1 MDSTKQYVLKGNG
14 LAVDADFPIAQY
26 ESIYSMVV
34 AKHGRNPRYEHF
46 SGAWNALSYRYV
58 ASANYGKDL
67 VESFRTYGTSPPPNE
82 RFVQERLLFDF
93 FSSGF
98 SAFECVFYGCYAI
111 GSFLVPENFLL
122 ASAKEQQQVSPT
134 RTRDA
139 FLKAFPG
146 DQLLMDINKLF
157 LDQEYQRWRE
167 IRNIL
172 THRAAPGRTMYVSLG
187 DDDQP
192 PTVWK
197 LNNSTIDETIA
208 IKGHQE
214 LSRLLN
220 EILSA
225 IDSFVIAKHR

>member
-1 MDSTKQYVLKGNG
+1 MDSKEQYVLKGNG
-14 LAVDADFPIAQY
+14 LVVSADFPVSPY
-26 ESIYSMVV
+26 ESIYRVIV
-34 AKHGRNPRYEHF
+34 TKHGNHPRFDHF
-46 SGAWNALSYRYV
+46 AGAWNALAYRFV
-58 ASANYGKDL
+58 AAVNYGDEL
-67 VESFRTYGTSPPPNE
+67 IDSFSTYGTSPPPNE

-111 GSFLVPENFLL
+111 GNFLMPENFLL
-122 ASAKEQQQVSPT
+122 ESAKEQQQVSPS

-157 LDQEYQRWRE
+157 MDQEYQRWRE

-197 LNNSTIDETIA
+197 LNNSPINESIA
-208 IKGHQE
+208 INGHQE

-225 IDSFVIAKHR
+225 IDSFVIARLR